1 MVKFQGIRKFSGE
14 VNVKNSQK
22 QWCQKTIVT
31 IPAAAAAAATAA
43 ADVVGG
49 AGSAGGDCLLL
60 AGGRSPPCPPG
71 GAGELRGVNS
81 DVLTAPTEV
90 GVWEPPLVEALLEV
104 SMLLDDSAPMTFL
117 LRHIAILCSSGSHQ
131 ADDWLAS
138 VQQLFE
144 DILFLLEIKL
154 L

>member
-1 MVKFQGIRKFSGE
+1 MGKFQCIRKFSGE
-14 VNVKNSQK
+14 VNVKNSQN
-22 QWCQKTIVT
+22 QRYQKTIVT

-60 AGGRSPPCPPG
+60 AGGRSPPG

-104 SMLLDDSAPMTFL
+104 SMLLDDSAPRTFL

-138 VQQLFE
+138 VQQLFQ

>member
-1 MVKFQGIRKFSGE
+1 MGKFQVIRKFSGE
-14 VNVKNSQK
+14 VNVKNSQN
-22 QWCQKTIVT
+22 QWWQKTIVT

-49 AGSAGGDCLLL
+49 AGSAGGDCLLEL
-60 AGGRSPPCPPG
+60 AGGRSPPPG

-131 ADDWLAS
+131 AGDRLAS

-144 DILFLLEIKL
+144 DILFLLETKL

>member
-1 MVKFQGIRKFSGE
+1 M
-14 VNVKNSQK
+14 
-22 QWCQKTIVT
+22 T

-60 AGGRSPPCPPG
+60 AGGRSPPG

-104 SMLLDDSAPMTFL
+104 SMLLDDSAPRTFL
-117 LRHIAILCSSGSHQ
+117 LRHIAILCLSGSHQ
-131 ADDWLAS
+131 ADDRLAS
-138 VQQLFE
+138 VQQLFQ

>member
-1 MVKFQGIRKFSGE
+1 MGKFQGVRKFSGE
-14 VNVKNSQK
+14 VNVKNSQNL
-22 QWCQKTIVT
+22 WCQKTIVT

>member
-1 MVKFQGIRKFSGE
+1 M
-14 VNVKNSQK
+14 
-22 QWCQKTIVT
+22 T

-60 AGGRSPPCPPG
+60 AGGRSPPPG

-104 SMLLDDSAPMTFL
+104 SMLLDDSAPRTFL

-131 ADDWLAS
+131 ADDRLAS
-138 VQQLFE
+138 VQQLFQ
-144 DILFLLEIKL
+144 DIFYFCLRSNSCKQEITKLEL
-154 L
+154 ERPLCLCTY

>member
-1 MVKFQGIRKFSGE
+1 M
-14 VNVKNSQK
+14 
-22 QWCQKTIVT
+22 T

-60 AGGRSPPCPPG
+60 AGGRSPPG

-81 DVLTAPTEV
+81 DVLMAPTEV

-104 SMLLDDSAPMTFL
+104 SMLLDDSAPRTFL

-138 VQQLFE
+138 VQQLFQ